1 MERQIGKGEFFQEEL
16 TSLNKTGWRW
26 GLVRKRKISRM
37 NSGYLP
43 SRSRLIQKENP
54 GDQQT
59 LRWKINKY
67 KRTHTMITSVLLRP
81 LTC

>member
-37 NSGYLP
+37 NSGI
-43 SRSRLIQKENP
+43 SAFKEPFNTEGKP
-54 GDQQT
+54 
-59 LRWKINKY
+59 RRPANSEVENK
-67 KRTHTMITSVLLRP
+67 
-81 LTC
+81 